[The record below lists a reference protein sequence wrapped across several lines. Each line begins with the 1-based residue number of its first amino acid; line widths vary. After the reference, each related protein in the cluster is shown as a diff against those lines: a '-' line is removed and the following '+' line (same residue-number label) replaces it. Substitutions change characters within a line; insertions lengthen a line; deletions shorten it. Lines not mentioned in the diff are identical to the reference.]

1 MQKLSVPEVIML
13 HYATSVTQLIYGN
26 KPWKGERERGSM
38 EFCRYYSLFL
48 SNIRARFYALRPLSL
63 VPAMRQP
70 ELGLGREEEA
80 GCNFQV
86 KNRKKK
92 RGEWTSGITE
102 GREERANKLL
112 ARRKH
117 NCLSTSHS
125 CLH

>member
-1 MQKLSVPEVIML
+1 MPFDLS
-13 HYATSVTQLIYGN
+13 
-26 KPWKGERERGSM
+26 
-38 EFCRYYSLFL
+38 
-48 SNIRARFYALRPLSL
+48 RARHA
-63 VPAMRQP
+63 PAGCGWEGEVQDW
-70 ELGLGREEEA
+70 EEEEEV

-117 NCLSTSHS
+117 NCLSTTDILA
-125 CLH
+125 CIDTLGNVCK